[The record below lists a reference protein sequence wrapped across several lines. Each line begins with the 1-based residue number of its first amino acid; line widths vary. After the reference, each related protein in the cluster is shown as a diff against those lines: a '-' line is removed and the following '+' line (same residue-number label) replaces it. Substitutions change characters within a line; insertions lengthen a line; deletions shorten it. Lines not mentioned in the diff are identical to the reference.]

1 MRAVFSVVLVCCLA
15 LGLIGAAVF
24 GGDDKETFIA
34 PPEAT
39 VEGFVRSVLARR
51 YSRATPH
58 LSQRASNQLS
68 EAELAIL
75 ADQISANA
83 KVLDVRGERVSIVG
97 ETARAVAIV
106 RTNSGERRVA
116 FRLVRQQ
123 AVWFIDELESI
134 DSLPR

>member
-15 LGLIGAAVF
+15 LGLIGAVVF
-24 GGDDKETFIA
+24 GGNDKETFIA

-39 VEGFVRSVLARR
+39 VEGFVRSILAGR
-51 YSRATPH
+51 YSTATSH
-58 LSQRASNQLS
+58 LSRRASNQLS

-83 KVLDVRGERVSIVG
+83 RVLDVRGELVSIVG
-97 ETARAVAIV
+97 DTARAVAIV

-116 FRLVRQQ
+116 FQLVREQGI
-123 AVWFIDELESI
+123 WFIDELESI

>member
-24 GGDDKETFIA
+24 GGNDKETFIA

-39 VEGFVRSVLARR
+39 VEGFVRIVLAGR

-58 LSQRASNQLS
+58 LSRRASNQVS
-68 EAELAIL
+68 EAELRNL
-75 ADQISANA
+75 ANQIRANA
-83 KVLDVRGERVSIVG
+83 KVMDVSGELVSIVG

-106 RTNSGERRVA
+106 KTNSGERRVA
-116 FRLVRQQ
+116 FLLVREQG
-123 AVWFIDELESI
+123 VWFIDELQSI
-134 DSLPR
+134 DSLPV